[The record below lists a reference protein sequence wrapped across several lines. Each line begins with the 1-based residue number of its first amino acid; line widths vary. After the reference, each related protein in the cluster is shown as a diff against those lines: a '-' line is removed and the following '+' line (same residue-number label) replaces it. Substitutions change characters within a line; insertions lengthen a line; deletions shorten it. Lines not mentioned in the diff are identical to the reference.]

1 MDKALVI
8 YLSRRRH
15 MKIKIVDSWLREYL
29 KTDAKPKEIATS
41 LSLTSVSV
49 ERMETHGKDVIY
61 DIEVT
66 TNRSDLMSIVGLARE
81 ASAVLPQFGYKASFH
96 PPTIAKPAYQPSK
109 SLPLTIINDEKLV
122 YRICAVVME
131 VDVMKSPEIIR
142 ERLESTGIRSLNN
155 LIDITNYVM
164 RLIGHPTHVFD
175 YDRIAGH
182 TIKIRESQK
191 GEEIVTLDGKRHSL
205 PGGDI
210 IAEDA
215 NGNIIDLIGIMG
227 LENSVVTDKT
237 KRIIFFINNNDP
249 YRIRKTSMAL
259 QIRTEAAQLN
269 EKYIDPEL
277 ADDALAI
284 GIDLYKNYSHG
295 ELRSEIIDI
304 YPSPYKS
311 KTVSLSEDHLQKVIA
326 IPLTIVEASK
336 ILNRLGFSTQI
347 KGNSLEAEIPSFR
360 ANDITIPEDLIEEI
374 ARVYGYHNLPSR
386 LRNITSLESF
396 HLENSP
402 YYWED
407 RVKQA
412 MKFWGYT
419 EVYTYPMVSE
429 EMYEGPID
437 NAVILANPLGE
448 DFLYMRRTLVP
459 SILKVIKENK
469 QYETLKLFEIA
480 KIYEKQ
486 ERDLPKEIRMFAGV
500 VKKKDVSFFEIKGL
514 IEQLASDL
522 GITNLKFEALSTM
535 GLETL
540 VKIGER
546 ELGTIEVLDED
557 LINFEL
563 NFEILVNHATLKK
576 RYQKI
581 PKFPPLIEDLAFIID
596 ASIPTG
602 EIIETIKRVDP
613 LIKDVTLLDRF
624 GQTRTFHIL
633 YQHEER
639 NLTSDEVSQIRRAI
653 ISVLEK
659 RYKAKLK

>member
-1 MDKALVI
+1 MN
-8 YLSRRRH
+8 
-15 MKIKIVDSWLREYL
+15 IKILDSWLREYL

-49 ERMETHGKDVIY
+49 ERMEAYKNDVIY
-61 DIEVT
+61 EIEVT
-66 TNRSDLMSIVGLARE
+66 TNRPDLMSVVGLARE

-96 PPTIAKPAYQPSK
+96 PPLITKQAYQPLK
-109 SLPLTIINDEKLV
+109 KLPLTIINDEKLV

-131 VDVMKSPEIIR
+131 VDVMNSPEIIK
-142 ERLESTGIRSLNN
+142 ERLETTGIRSLNN

-164 RLIGHPTHVFD
+164 RVVGHPTHVFD

-191 GEEIVTLDGKRHSL
+191 GEEIVTLDGKRHFL
-205 PGGDI
+205 RGGDI

-215 NGNIIDLIGIMG
+215 QGNIIDLLGIMG
-227 LENSVVTDKT
+227 LENSVVTDQT

-269 EKYIDPEL
+269 EKSVDPEL

-284 GIDLYKNYSHG
+284 GIDLYKNYAHG
-295 ELRSEIIDI
+295 KVCSEIIDI

-311 KTVSLSEDHLQKVIA
+311 KTVSVSEEHIQKVMA
-326 IPLTIVEASK
+326 IPLKITGAAD
-336 ILNRLGFSTQI
+336 ILNRLGFITQI
-347 KGNSLEAEIPSFR
+347 KGNYLEAEIPSFR
-360 ANDITIPEDLIEEI
+360 ANDVTIPEDLIEEI
-374 ARVYGYHNLPSR
+374 ARLYGYHNLPSR
-386 LRNITSLESF
+386 LPNITTIETF
-396 HLENSP
+396 HLEDSP

-407 RVKQA
+407 RAKQA
-412 MKFWGYT
+412 LKFWGYT

-437 NAVILANPLGE
+437 KAVTLANPLGE
-448 DFLYMRRTLVP
+448 EFLYMRRTLVP
-459 SILKVIKENK
+459 SLLKVLKENK

-480 KIYEKQ
+480 NVYERQ
-486 ERDLPKEIRMFAGV
+486 EGDLPKEIRKLAGI
-500 VKKKDVSFFEIKGL
+500 VKKKSISFFEIKGL
-514 IEQLASDL
+514 IEQLAHDF
-522 GITNLKFEALSTM
+522 GITNLKFEAISKV

-540 VKIGER
+540 VKIGEK

-563 NFEILVNHATLKK
+563 NFEILVDHATLKK
-576 RYQKI
+576 RYKKI
-581 PKFPPLIEDLAFIID
+581 PKVPPIIEDLAFIID
-596 ASIPTG
+596 ESIPTG
-602 EIIETIKRVDP
+602 EIIETIRKISP
-613 LIKDVTLLDRF
+613 LIREVSLLDRF
-624 GQTRTFHIL
+624 EQTRTFHIL

-639 NLTSDEVSQIRRAI
+639 NLTDEEVSQIRKDI
-653 ISVLEK
+653 ISTLERK
-659 RYKAKLK
+659 YKAKLK

>member
-1 MDKALVI
+1 MN
-8 YLSRRRH
+8 
-15 MKIKIVDSWLREYL
+15 IKILDSWLREYL

-49 ERMETHGKDVIY
+49 ERMEMRGEDVLY
-61 DIEVT
+61 EIEVT
-66 TNRSDLMSIVGLARE
+66 TNRSDLMSVVGLARE
-81 ASAVLPQFGYKASFH
+81 ASAVLPQFGYKASFN
-96 PPTIAKPAYQPSK
+96 PPPVAQLKYQPSENL
-109 SLPLTIINDEKLV
+109 SLNIIHDEKLV
-122 YRICAVVME
+122 YRICAVVMN
-131 VDVMKSPEIIR
+131 VDVMKSPEFIR
-142 ERLESTGIRSLNN
+142 ERLESTDIRSLNN
-155 LIDITNYVM
+155 LIDITNYIM

-175 YDRIAGH
+175 YDRIIGH

-191 GEEIVTLDGKRHSL
+191 GEEIITLDGKRYSL

-215 NGNIIDLIGIMG
+215 QGNIIDLLGIMG

-277 ADDALAI
+277 ADDALAL
-284 GIDLYKNYSHG
+284 GIDLYKKYANG
-295 ELRSEIIDI
+295 KLCSEIIDI

-311 KTVSLSEDHLQKVIA
+311 RTVSLSEEHLHKVMA
-326 IPLTIVEASK
+326 IPLSIVEAAE
-336 ILNRLGFSTQI
+336 ILKRLGFPTEI
-347 KGNSLEAEIPSFR
+347 EKHSLKAEIPSFR

-386 LRNITSLESF
+386 LPNITYLETF

-437 NAVILANPLGE
+437 KAVTIANPLGE

-459 SILKVIKENK
+459 SLLKVIKENK
-469 QYETLKLFEIA
+469 QYDTLKLFEIA
-480 KIYEKQ
+480 NIYERH

-500 VKKKDVSFFEIKGL
+500 VKKKNVSFFEIKGL
-514 IEQLASDL
+514 IEQLATDL
-522 GITNLKFEALSTM
+522 GITNLKFEALSKV

-540 VKIGER
+540 IKIGEK

-563 NFEILVNHATLKK
+563 NFEILVSNATLKK
-576 RYQKI
+576 RYRKI
-581 PKFPPLIEDLAFIID
+581 PKYPPIIEDLAFIID
-596 ASIPTG
+596 ESIPTG
-602 EIIETIKRVDP
+602 KIIETIKRVDP
-613 LIKDVTLLDRF
+613 LIKDVTLFDRF

-639 NLTSDEVSQIRRAI
+639 NLTNDEVSQIRNAI
-653 ISVLEK
+653 IATLDKE
-659 RYKAKLK
+659 YKAQLK